1 MLRSLKSNKREGRY
15 VAGPDFF
22 TNGEHSAY
30 PEMANPP
37 FVSPTRRES
46 DSPAHIFFPLL
57 SLVSFIHEHVI
68 EVDGPADSLA
78 GVFAALFTVNR
89 VTTSGG

>member
-15 VAGPDFF
+15 VAGP
-22 TNGEHSAY
+22 AL
-30 PEMANPP
+30 
-37 FVSPTRRES
+37 TRGLRQS
-46 DSPAHIFFPLL
+46 FSIRLLRFLPLL